1 MNRSNKGFG
10 LTGVLITVIFLIV
23 AAIFSASA
31 KSATIKQF
39 PSDTTPEPTIKRIP
53 LLHYMASTNVLF
65 LSM

>member
-39 PSDTTPEPTIKRIP
+39 TSHITPESIIQP
-53 LLHYMASTNVLF
+53 LP
-65 LSM
+65 

>member
-10 LTGVLITVIFLIV
+10 LTGVIVTVIFLIV

-39 PSDTTPEPTIKRIP
+39 PSDITPEPIIKLIP
-53 LLHYMASTNVLF
+53 LIH
-65 LSM
+65 